1 MYLSVNFLTL
11 TKVSTPTPP
20 PHLRTMRVPWSLPG
34 ERIAPLVVKNKG
46 LESLESF
53 FSELNSPV
61 SLHFISLNF
70 KTGGPNCT
78 TNTSNC
84 SYDSP
89 LPCGRQ
95 KTKMKKFQCIAFSQ
109 EQSHIYK
116 YYLILSHK
124 MVMSCETCRSTRSQ
138 RRNDPHFNCISLCF
152 KTFGLQR
159 HAQNSY

>member
-46 LESLESF
+46 LEYLGSF

-95 KTKMKKFQCIAFSQ
+95 KTKMKKFQCIALSQ
-109 EQSHIYK
+109 EQSHIQSEVEPVYQF
-116 YYLILSHK
+116 SQ
-124 MVMSCETCRSTRSQ
+124 CEMQVPKSNAVHQ
-138 RRNDPHFNCISLCF
+138 YIHFNPILKLWPKLS
-152 KTFGLQR
+152 
-159 HAQNSY
+159 

>member
-46 LESLESF
+46 LESLGSF

-84 SYDSP
+84 SYDSQ
-89 LPCGRQ
+89 LPCGRK
-95 KTKMKKFQCIAFSQ
+95 KTKMKKIQCIAYSQ
-109 EQSHIYK
+109 EQSHILTK
-116 YYLILSHK
+116 PGDMLCSVSPRWCAFILGALG
-124 MVMSCETCRSTRSQ
+124 
-138 RRNDPHFNCISLCF
+138 DPELE
-152 KTFGLQR
+152 
-159 HAQNSY
+159 